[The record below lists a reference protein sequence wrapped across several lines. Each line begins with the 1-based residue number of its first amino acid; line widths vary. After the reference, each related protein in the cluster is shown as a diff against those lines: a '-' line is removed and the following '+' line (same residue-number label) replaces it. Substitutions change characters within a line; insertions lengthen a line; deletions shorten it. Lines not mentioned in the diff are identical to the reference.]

1 MYINQTLHQETK
13 DKLARKLLH
22 AESLEQLLHLI
33 FKLVRTAIGI
43 VIRHYTTMGRSVP
56 AVDQS
61 AGV

>member
-33 FKLVRTAIGI
+33 FKLVWTAI

-56 AVDQS
+56 AVDQA